1 VLEKHFEN
9 VLHRYPELIEE
20 GLKFSGRQV
29 CVGGKYVDLL
39 FEDRFGQKLI
49 VELKRGIIK
58 REHIAQLLDY
68 EGYFLTADNPNIRV
82 MLIGNR
88 VPPNLRVSLD
98 HHGFE
103 WKEIP
108 VSELIKYLIHS

>member
-1 VLEKHFEN
+1 MLEKHFEN

-49 VELKRGIIK
+49 VDPFVKS
-58 REHIAQLLDY
+58 HAANLLEY
-68 EGYFLTADNPNIRV
+68 PA
-82 MLIGNR
+82 
-88 VPPNLRVSLD
+88 S
-98 HHGFE
+98 
-103 WKEIP
+103 
-108 VSELIKYLIHS
+108 